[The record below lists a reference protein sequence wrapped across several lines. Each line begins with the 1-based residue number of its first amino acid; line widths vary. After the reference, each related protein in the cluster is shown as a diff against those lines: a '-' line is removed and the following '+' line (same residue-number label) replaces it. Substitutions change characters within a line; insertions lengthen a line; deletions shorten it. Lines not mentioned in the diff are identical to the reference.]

1 MGTRQSA
8 AAPFKI
14 RDYYYIRINGLY
26 KHPQEKKNEE
36 KNERRKE
43 KREIWAHLKIDECY
57 STIIVDNDERRRLLF
72 I

>member
-1 MGTRQSA
+1 MVYTNTHR
-8 AAPFKI
+8 K
-14 RDYYYIRINGLY
+14 
-26 KHPQEKKNEE
+26 KKKKEKKKE
-36 KNERRKE
+36 KNERTKE